1 MLCIEKG
8 WVCVMVFKLEYLIL
22 LNVEC
27 IFVKFNCCILV
38 CFKYCFLRFG
48 I

>member
-1 MLCIEKG
+1 MYRERVGLCYG
-8 WVCVMVFKLEYLIL
+8 YYKLEFLIL